1 MQHTAMHNIADQV
14 IQGLQKRGNLNALQS
29 PQKTFSGHQIISA
42 ITALGEQLNG
52 YGLLPGDRVLLIND
66 GDIYFPIFYLALALK
81 NIVVV
86 PCTEDKKNR
95 FGFHYLIGRTQPKY
109 AIAAISIAN
118 ELGNGESVHNILP
131 DCPLQFINLSVEHTD
146 ISAQLATLDV
156 AALMFTSGT
165 TGVPKGV
172 LVTHQNLL
180 TTLEKNIDFQSL
192 SSATIELNTLPLTH
206 SFGLGQLN
214 ATLAAGG
221 MGILLSGLANL
232 GRVLKVARQA
242 HVTNFPTTPD
252 GLGILTDRYA
262 KQFQQ
267 SFDHLQV
274 IMVNSAP
281 LPPRLADKIMALLPQ
296 TRLLVYYGLTEASRS
311 TFAEL
316 SGADHDYL
324 SSVGRPLGDTV
335 ISIDE
340 NSKEILIRG
349 DNVSPG
355 YFQDCTTPLLLH
367 AAGTLKTGDKG
378 EMVGGSRLVVSGRL
392 TDELNIGGYKIDP
405 LEVERLTV
413 AIEGIQQACLTIVTS
428 KSHGISELVL
438 LMSGPEKVAEQTIRQ
453 QLSTAIEQYKMPHHI
468 LQVTAIPAGLNGK
481 INRVQSQQMARDLL
495 A

>member
-1 MQHTAMHNIADQV
+1 MKHTAMHNIANRV
-14 IQGLQKRGNLNALQS
+14 IQGLQQRGSLSALQS
-29 PQKTFSGHQIISA
+29 PSETLSGHQITST
-42 ITALGEQLNG
+42 ITTLGKRLDAC
-52 YGLLPGDRVLLIND
+52 GLVPGDRVLLIND
-66 GDIYFPIFYLALALK
+66 GDIYFPIFYLVLALK
-81 NIVVV
+81 KIVVV
-86 PCTEDKKNR
+86 PCTTDKENR
-95 FGFHYLIGRTQPKY
+95 FGFRYLIDRTQPKY
-109 AIAAISIAN
+109 AIAATSIAD
-118 ELGNGESVHNILP
+118 ELGNDESVHDILP
-131 DCPLQFINLSVEHTD
+131 DCPLQFIRLSVEHQD
-146 ISAQLATLDV
+146 MSAQLAALDV

-180 TTLEKNIDFQSL
+180 TTLEKNIAFQAL
-192 SSATIELNTLPLTH
+192 SSATIELNALPLTH

-221 MGILLSGLANL
+221 MGILLPGLANL
-232 GRVLKVARQA
+232 GRVLKTARQA
-242 HVTNFPTTPD
+242 HVTNFPTTPA

-281 LPPRLADKIMALLPQ
+281 LPPRLAEKIMTLLPK

-316 SGADHDYL
+316 SGADRDYL
-324 SSVGRPLGDTV
+324 SSVGKPLGNTV
-335 ISIDE
+335 VAIAED
-340 NSKEILIRG
+340 SKEILIRG

-367 AAGTLKTGDKG
+367 AENTLKTGDKG
-378 EMVGGSRLVVSGRL
+378 EIFAGGRLVVSGRL
-392 TDELNIGGYKIDP
+392 TDELNVGGYKIDP

-413 AIEGIQQACLTIVTS
+413 AIAGIQQACLTVVTS
-428 KSHGISELVL
+428 EHHGISELVL
-438 LMSGPEKVAEQTIRQ
+438 LMSAPAEVAEQTVRQ

-468 LQVTAIPAGLNGK
+468 LQVAAIPSGLNGK
-481 INRVQSQQMARDLL
+481 INRMQSQQMARDLL
-495 A
+495 T